1 MESKLNTQRSYC
13 VKTARKQVAILEQV
27 IGKVTETVSR
37 MAVGASNGSANG
49 AAPNGAHVKGMSDG
63 AASAENPR
71 VGSDGKTPLLTT
83 GGGHPVSDDN
93 NRCADN
99 VIF

>member
-1 MESKLNTQRSYC
+1 
-13 VKTARKQVAILEQV
+13 
-27 IGKVTETVSR
+27 
-37 MAVGASNGSANG
+37 MAVGNGTANG
-49 AAPNGAHVKGMSDG
+49 AQVKGTSDG

-93 NRCADN
+93 NRCGEWQLAW
-99 VIF
+99 ILRHCMPSLC